1 MGASMKAMYPINL
14 ENYGKNDQ
22 ERNVV
27 NINQERL
34 NDNFRTITA
43 ALSELYAS
51 GEHTLK
57 YLTARI
63 KDGETVYIST
73 INGVLE
79 LTNENSAE
87 ILALPNAIMQMVAS
101 SIANYQQTGDDLTP
115 VQTAVNSVIT
125 QLSDGI
131 NMEFT
136 NTNNAIGNTSEQL
149 SQMNSWVRVY
159 GAGNSLGIPPGVVIG
174 DSESGTSFKAQGNI
188 IFFFQGADSQ
198 ATDANAVASFDGNGN
213 FNAGSIHNSS
223 TLLDGKFDIDVVTA
237 NSVDFLHITGRN

>member
-1 MGASMKAMYPINL
+1 MSNSIKAMYPINL
-14 ENYGKNDQ
+14 DNRGGNDR

-27 NINQERL
+27 NVNQERL
-34 NDNFRTITA
+34 NENFRVIAA
-43 ALSELYAS
+43 ALSDLYAS

-63 KDGETVYIST
+63 KEGETVYIST
-73 INGVLE
+73 LNGVLE

-101 SIANYQQTGDDLTP
+101 SIANYQATGDDLTP
-115 VQTAVNSVIT
+115 VQTAVNSVVT
-125 QLSDGI
+125 QMASEIDA
-131 NMEFT
+131 EFT
-136 NTNNAIGNTSEQL
+136 STNSAIGNTNDQL

-159 GAGNSLGIPPGVVIG
+159 GVGNSLGIPPGVVIG

-188 IFFFQGADSQ
+188 IFFFQGADSR

-223 TLLDGKFDIDVVTA
+223 TLLDGKFDIDVVNA
-237 NSVDFLHITGRN
+237 NGIDFLHITGRN